1 MGGDLFIAKI
11 NRLEFGEPLE
21 YENPNFVPELANLFE
36 SIEIS
41 CGKEGVSDYEVYR
54 PDLTMLKRAIEN
66 GGCYYD
72 AHKKQIESFIEKM
85 EITMDGFLG
94 LIERLI
100 TESDQ
105 ENYWIRF
112 GGIF

>member
-21 YENPNFVPELANLFE
+21 FESPNFVPELANLFE
-36 SIEIS
+36 SIGICCS
-41 CGKEGVSDYEVYR
+41 KVSDGDYEVYR
-54 PDLTMLKRAIEN
+54 PDLTMLKRTIEN
-66 GGCYYD
+66 DGCYYD
-72 AHKKQIESFIEKM
+72 AHKKQIESFIDEM
-85 EITMDGFLG
+85 GITMDDFLG

-112 GGIF
+112 GGLY

>member
-1 MGGDLFIAKI
+1 MGGELYIAKI

-21 YENPNFVPELANLFE
+21 FDSPNFVPELADLFE
-36 SIEIS
+36 SIEIACS
-41 CGKEGVSDYEVYR
+41 KVGVSDYEIYR

-66 GGCYYD
+66 DGCYYE
-72 AHKKQIESFIEKM
+72 AFKKEIESFIAKM
-85 EITMDGFLG
+85 EITMDDFLG
-94 LIERLI
+94 LIESLI

>member
-11 NRLEFGEPLE
+11 NRLEFDEPLE
-21 YENPNFVPELANLFE
+21 FDNPNFVTELANLFE
-36 SIEIS
+36 SIRICCS
-41 CGKEGVSDYEVYR
+41 KVCDSDYEVYR

-66 GGCYYD
+66 DGCYYE
-72 AHKKQIESFIEKM
+72 AYKKEIESFIEKM
-85 EITMDGFLG
+85 GITMDDFLG
-94 LIERLI
+94 LLESLI

-112 GGIF
+112 GGLF

>member
-1 MGGDLFIAKI
+1 MGGELYIAKI

-21 YENPNFVPELANLFE
+21 FDSPNFVPELADLFE
-36 SIEIS
+36 SIGIACS
-41 CGKEGVSDYEVYR
+41 KVGVSDYEIYR

-66 GGCYYD
+66 DGCYYY
-72 AHKKQIESFIEKM
+72 AHKKQIESFIAKM
-85 EITMDGFLG
+85 EITMDDFLG
-94 LIERLI
+94 LIESLI

>member
-21 YENPNFVPELANLFE
+21 FESPNFVPELVNLFN
-36 SIEIS
+36 SIGFS
-41 CGKEGVSDYEVYR
+41 CSNVGTGDYEVYR
-54 PDLTMLKRAIEN
+54 PELTMLKRAIEN
-66 GGCYYD
+66 DGCYYD
-72 AHKKQIESFIEKM
+72 AHKKEIELFIEKM
-85 EITMDGFLG
+85 GITMDDFLG
-94 LIERLI
+94 LIESLI

-112 GGIF
+112 GGLY

>member
-1 MGGDLFIAKI
+1 MGGELYIAKI

-21 YENPNFVPELANLFE
+21 FDSPNFVPELADLFE
-36 SIEIS
+36 SIGIAS
-41 CGKEGVSDYEVYR
+41 SKVGVSDYEIYR

-66 GGCYYD
+66 DGCYYY
-72 AHKKQIESFIEKM
+72 AHKKQIESFIAKM
-85 EITMDGFLG
+85 EITMDDFLG
-94 LIERLI
+94 LIESLI

>member
-1 MGGDLFIAKI
+1 MGGELYIAKI
-11 NRLEFGEPLE
+11 NRLEFREPLE
-21 YENPNFVPELANLFE
+21 FDSPNFVPELADLFE
-36 SIEIS
+36 SIGIACS
-41 CGKEGVSDYEVYR
+41 KVGVSDYEIYR

-66 GGCYYD
+66 DGCYYY
-72 AHKKQIESFIEKM
+72 AHKKQIESFIAKM
-85 EITMDGFLG
+85 EITMDDFLG
-94 LIERLI
+94 LIESLI

>member
-21 YENPNFVPELANLFE
+21 FENPNFVPELANLFN
-36 SIEIS
+36 SIGIA
-41 CGKEGVSDYEVYR
+41 CCDVGVSDYDIYR

-66 GGCYYD
+66 DGCYYD
-72 AHKKQIESFIEKM
+72 AHKKQIESFIDEM
-85 EITMDGFLG
+85 GITMDDFLR
-94 LIERLI
+94 LIESLI

-112 GGIF
+112 GISE

>member
-1 MGGDLFIAKI
+1 MGGELYIAKI

-21 YENPNFVPELANLFE
+21 FDSPNFVPELADLFE
-36 SIEIS
+36 SIGIACS
-41 CGKEGVSDYEVYR
+41 KVGVSDYEIYR

-66 GGCYYD
+66 DGCYYE
-72 AHKKQIESFIEKM
+72 AFKKEIESFIAKM
-85 EITMDGFLG
+85 EITMDDFLG
-94 LIERLI
+94 LIESLI